1 MDKKLIEKLDDVL
14 DCGIFFDKSYPQV
27 KDINKFKS
35 RIDYI
40 FDEKIVGNKD
50 QLIAAFLLIY
60 SIAWKLNIFPSSLQ
74 KIYKAQASHEIFPQI
89 KILSL
94 DVTEDSFEN
103 LRILFNSMNK
113 EETKLLSFSINPKQM
128 DQTWFFPYITKIL
141 AAAIMEDYS
150 GPIFL
155 QTDNIY
161 FDPLSFENDRDN
173 LLDRLK
179 KITQNAIKSGIYN
192 LNLNASE
199 LIDPD
204 KSVTSEKMLMNLKM
218 VAMVTNLWVRNY
230 QPNGITVSVSGK
242 LGKLAVDFI
251 QKDELKDYLKR
262 LMKEGSRLRFN
273 TAGDDISK
281 IVVDYRTGNKAS
293 ADYLGS
299 LKLIAQ
305 NEFGL
310 GGLALDLGEVNNI
323 SQITQL
329 KNYEVCEIKARLVDN
344 LKNEKTYQEIIR
356 TCDIQKKIDISDEY
370 AMKID
375 QFPKMNEY

>member
-1 MDKKLIEKLDDVL
+1 MDKKQIEKLDDVL

-27 KDINKFKS
+27 KDINKLKN

-74 KIYKAQASHEIFPQI
+74 KIYKAQASHEISPQI

-94 DVTEDSFEN
+94 DITEDSLEN

-192 LNLNASE
+192 LNLDASE

-242 LGKLAVDFI
+242 LGKFAVDFI

-329 KNYEVCEIKARLVDN
+329 KNHEVCEIKARLVDN
-344 LKNEKTYQEIIR
+344 LKNEKTYQEIIH

-375 QFPKMNEY
+375 QFPNLNEF

>member
-1 MDKKLIEKLDDVL
+1 M
-14 DCGIFFDKSYPQV
+14 
-27 KDINKFKS
+27 
-35 RIDYI
+35 
-40 FDEKIVGNKD
+40 
-50 QLIAAFLLIY
+50 IAAFLLIY

-74 KIYKAQASHEIFPQI
+74 KIYKAQARHEISPQI

-94 DVTEDSFEN
+94 DITEDSLAN
-103 LRILFNSMNK
+103 LRILFNSMNH
-113 EETKLLSFSINPKQM
+113 EETKLLSLSINPKQM
-128 DQTWFFPYITKIL
+128 DQTWFFSYITKIL
-141 AAAIMEDYS
+141 AAAILEDYS

-155 QTDNIY
+155 QTDSIY

-192 LNLNASE
+192 LNLDASE
-199 LIDPD
+199 LIDLD
-204 KSVTSEKMLMNLKM
+204 QSVTSEKMLMNLKM

-242 LGKLAVDFI
+242 LGKAAMNFI

-281 IVVDYRTGNKAS
+281 IVVDYRTGNEVS
-293 ADYLGS
+293 VDYLGS

-310 GGLALDLGEVNNI
+310 GGLAFDLGELKNI

-329 KNYEVCEIKARLVDN
+329 KHHEVCEIKAKLVDN
-344 LKNEKTYQEIIR
+344 LKNGKTYQEIIH
-356 TCDIQKKIDISDEY
+356 TCDIQKKIDISDKY

-375 QFPKMNEY
+375 QFPKINEY